1 MYKIIGLII
10 AVIASVFLW
19 FHGCIYLAIAAH
31 TLYPD
36 SEYGV
41 ALNKDTGIYHAYL
54 FIDGEA
60 KDPQLLFLRLE
71 PDVDYYNPELRTKST
86 SELLNRTYT
95 FFPSK

>member
-1 MYKIIGLII
+1 MYRVISLII
-10 AVIASVFLW
+10 AVIISVFLW

-31 TLYPD
+31 SLYPD

-41 ALNKDTGIYHAYL
+41 AINKATGNYHAYL
-54 FIDGEA
+54 FINDVP

-86 SELLNRTYT
+86 SELLDRTYT
-95 FFPSK
+95 FFNI